1 MPYEFFSPIHS
12 NSIRF
17 QFNAQ
22 SEINVWDITN
32 IASPKKVLLNINNSD
47 IYFDAW
53 KEKLKGVT
61 VYREGSRHPILSTE
75 GVSLTDFQ
83 TAKNN
88 SYRLA
93 NDGEEKTI
101 MGDDIIK
108 LPDGRLTTV
117 YHYMND
123 SKTDDSKIKK
133 TIKEEAIKLITTN
146 NAKVSFP
153 GFGTSSTTALAGDTT
168 VDDVSAAN
176 LKTALEAGFGSN
188 AVNIGDSNDT
198 ISIPGN
204 LTVSGTTTTINT
216 EAPPR

>member
-1 MPYEFFSPIHS
+1 MNLNDKMADANTITEIEALLPDFLVRTAHKVDSKKRVVIQGAIQKYIDHS
-12 NSIRF
+12 IS
-17 QFNAQ
+17 
-22 SEINVWDITN
+22 STINLAEDVEPEVI
-32 IASPKKVLLNINNSD
+32 SD

-133 TIKEEAIKLITTN
+133 TIKEEG
-146 NAKVSFP
+146 V
-153 GFGTSSTTALAGDTT
+153 T
-168 VDDVSAAN
+168 V
-176 LKTALEAGFGSN
+176 
-188 AVNIGDSNDT
+188 
-198 ISIPGN
+198 
-204 LTVSGTTTTINT
+204 
-216 EAPPR
+216 

>member
-133 TIKEEAIKLITTN
+133 TIKEEG
-146 NAKVSFP
+146 V
-153 GFGTSSTTALAGDTT
+153 T
-168 VDDVSAAN
+168 V
-176 LKTALEAGFGSN
+176 
-188 AVNIGDSNDT
+188 
-198 ISIPGN
+198 
-204 LTVSGTTTTINT
+204 
-216 EAPPR
+216 